1 MYNHE
6 GIGRTETR
14 QLTLFDLQEI
24 IEQLSDVD
32 GHVAVLTTIS
42 SPDFG
47 VKQSIVLCKEV
58 SV

>member
-24 IEQLSDVD
+24 LEQLSDVE

-42 SPDFG
+42 SPDFWG
-47 VKQSIVLCKEV
+47 KAIYSFV
-58 SV
+58 